1 MTNLDARE
9 PIRHIATAGR
19 GRGRTTGAG
28 IPLGRWGGVPVSARW
43 SVLVILG
50 LFAELLATSAL
61 PTARPGHATGAYW
74 LAGLLTAAFF
84 LVTVVAHEVAHAV
97 TARHYGI
104 RVKGITLWMLGGV
117 TELDGESP
125 SPRADAM
132 VAAAGPAT
140 SIGLGAVSAALAW
153 SIGGPGL
160 LGAAL
165 SWLAG
170 ISVFLGVFNLLPGGP
185 MDGGRLLRALLWRR
199 YNDRARAG
207 YNAARVGRGLGLVL
221 MALGFAELPVTG
233 SLAGLWLG
241 FIGWFIVGSAT
252 VEQRVSQAEGLTG
265 LTVGEVM
272 TGQPTVLA
280 DWWTV
285 EQSLAGLSPGPGA
298 GGQIYPLVDFAGQ
311 VTGALT
317 LRDLDRVPLGLRSDT
332 RVRDILRGRRIQP
345 LMIRPDAKL
354 SDVALV
360 LRQHAGIAV
369 VIDDGHRPVGIVTS
383 DELAEASRSA
393 KPVIGGVV
401 TRQAV

>member
-1 MTNLDARE
+1 
-9 PIRHIATAGR
+9 
-19 GRGRTTGAG
+19 
-28 IPLGRWGGVPVSARW
+28 VPVSARW

-50 LFAELLATSAL
+50 LFAEVLATSAL
-61 PTARPGHATGAYW
+61 PAARPGHATGAYW
-74 LAGLLTAAFF
+74 LAGLLTAAVF
-84 LVTVVAHEVAHAV
+84 LVTVVGHEVAHAV

-153 SIGGPGL
+153 SIGGSGL
-160 LGAAL
+160 LGAVL

-170 ISVFLGVFNLLPGGP
+170 VSVFLGVFNLLPGAP

-207 YNAARVGRGLGLVL
+207 YTAARAGRWLGFVL
-221 MALGFAELPVTG
+221 IALGFAELIVTG

-241 FIGWFIVGSAT
+241 FIGWFILASAT
-252 VEQRVSQAEGLTG
+252 VEQRASQAEGLTG
-265 LTVGEVM
+265 LTVGDVM

-280 DWWTV
+280 EWWTV
-285 EQSLAGLSPGPGA
+285 EQALAGLPPDPGA
-298 GGQIYPLVDFAGQ
+298 AGQIYPLVDFAGQ
-311 VTGALT
+311 ATGALT
-317 LRDLDRVPLGLRSDT
+317 RRDLDRVPIAVRADT
-332 RVRDILRGRRIQP
+332 RVRDIVRGRRIHP
-345 LMIRPDAKL
+345 LMIRPDVKL

-369 VIDDGHRPVGIVTS
+369 VIDDDQHPVGIVTI
-383 DELAEASRSA
+383 DDLAQAARSA
-393 KPVIGGVV
+393 GRIIAGTV
-401 TRQAV
+401 TQHSV